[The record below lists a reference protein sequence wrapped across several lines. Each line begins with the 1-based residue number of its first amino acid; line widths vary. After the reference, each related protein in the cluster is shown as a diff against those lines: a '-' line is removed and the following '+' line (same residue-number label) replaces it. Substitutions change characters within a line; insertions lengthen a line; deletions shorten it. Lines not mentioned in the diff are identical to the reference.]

1 MFVVRHSHSARCA
14 CVSTELHHERR
25 GRGDAQRRHTDVLRA
40 LSLCTVAR
48 GGARTHDGTHD
59 NVDTMSR
66 VPRLVLYRSH
76 IRTFRYLGIP
86 NCLTSE
92 RPRGSA
98 NRSSSRRA
106 PPRGRAAAVRSG
118 RAELGQ
124 LGAAGTCAQHLDLRR
139 APTQRRAQPVPVSR
153 ARRAARVTAD
163 TEIGETS
170 LPIS

>member
-92 RPRGSA
+92 RPRGFRQIDRA
-98 NRSSSRRA
+98 RA
-106 PPRGRAAAVRSG
+106 PPRAAAAPRPSG